1 MLISFVSVVFSRF
14 IVNSRH
20 MNTSFARMGTCHC
33 CITVTMSHDGD
44 SARSTANPKH
54 SPSQVKEVNSHRG
67 QTPWTATHVIATR
80 GTTRDN
86 AAPDDPRQLRCA
98 GARPSPTAV
107 AQIDGERAQRA
118 QRAQGAA
125 SPRRLAAQ
133 AQRTTAPRLCT
144 ALTCHAV
151 LALMQ
156 REQEAVLVRIPEAHL
171 LRHHA
176 NHILGRA
183 RARAAVCHAD
193 GAPPNIL
200 RIQLRDGDTGTA
212 APPHLHRRGG
222 LNKQRLHAVV
232 EEVHLAHHLPAHHAE
247 AGGLLRTQH
256 TSPA

>member
-1 MLISFVSVVFSRF
+1 
-14 IVNSRH
+14 
-20 MNTSFARMGTCHC
+20 
-33 CITVTMSHDGD
+33 MSHDGD

-183 RARAAVCHAD
+183 RARAAVRHAD
-193 GAPPNIL
+193 GAPP
-200 RIQLRDGDTGTA
+200 TSCASSCATA
-212 APPHLHRRGG
+212 TRAPQRHRTCT
-222 LNKQRLHAVV
+222 VV
-232 EEVHLAHHLPAHHAE
+232 VASTSSVFMLLSRRCTSHTTFPLIMRRPEV
-247 AGGLLRTQH
+247 
-256 TSPA
+256 S